1 MKRAWTVR
9 ENPNKTPAVRRVP
22 GDARRPTRAR
32 TENATA
38 RRGAHRRA
46 QRTRNTNARDLASR
60 RAGAVAS
67 PRRSRHRENLSTR
80 ATSDGERDGRPR
92 ERRGETSGTDAE
104 TRDSVEPRESVA
116 VPVADGRGDVR
127 EVPLDPRVGARAVTT
142 RRKSEDG
149 AHPGSDDD
157 SRSERRDAINDDA
170 PS

>member
-1 MKRAWTVR
+1 MKTF
-9 ENPNKTPAVRRVP
+9 
-22 GDARRPTRAR
+22 DA
-32 TENATA
+32 
-38 RRGAHRRA
+38 
-46 QRTRNTNARDLASR
+46 
-60 RAGAVAS
+60 
-67 PRRSRHRENLSTR
+67 R

-104 TRDSVEPRESVA
+104 TRDAVEARESVA

-127 EVPLDPRVGARAVTT
+127 EVPLDPRVGAPAVAT
-142 RRKSEDG
+142 RRESEDG